1 MSSIG
6 TPPMPPLALISSTA
20 ISIESLAPWPH
31 SAPLPVSETRQ
42 PILTLRPSS
51 LAASA
56 LCVDEMKSAMA
67 AAASELANVPE
78 RLIVSALPKD

>member
-1 MSSIG
+1 
-6 TPPMPPLALISSTA
+6 MPPLALISSTA
-20 ISIESLAPWPH
+20 ISMEIFAPWPH
-31 SAPLPVSETRQ
+31 SAPLPVSEAKQ

-56 LCVDEMKSAMA
+56 LCVDVKSAIA

-78 RLIVSALPKD
+78 SLIVSALPKD